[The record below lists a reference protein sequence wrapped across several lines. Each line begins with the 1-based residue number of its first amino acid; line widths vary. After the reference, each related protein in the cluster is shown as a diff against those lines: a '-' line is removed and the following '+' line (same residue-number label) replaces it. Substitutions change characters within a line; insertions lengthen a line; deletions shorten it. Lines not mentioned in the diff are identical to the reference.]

1 VPSVLS
7 VVDIQGSQQMHNE
20 EQLQNL
26 NVAITRDSVVYSDTA
41 PYDPSEA
48 YPEYPFDPEHISEVD
63 NPAYRAVR
71 NNFILLELDE
81 ENIGSP
87 SWNPLRDIVRPGA
100 KVVIKPN
107 FVIDKHYGGGDLYS
121 IVTHP
126 SVIRA
131 VADYCL
137 IAMQGK
143 GELIIADASVE
154 DCDFKNLISVMQ
166 LQKIQDAYRARSA
179 IDLQVRDLRQY
190 QSLPDDRQYKSQRTA
205 LPGDPDGD
213 VIVDMGEAS
222 ALYGK
227 TGPFFGS
234 DPDTKETNENHR
246 GVTQRY
252 CVSGTVLSCDTLI
265 SIPKL
270 KVHKKVGVTLNLK
283 GMVGIN
289 TNKNYLV
296 HYTLGTPRSGGDQ
309 TVDPKK
315 AADTT
320 ILRLRRLISDTF
332 VKSHN
337 PVLER
342 IHKVFFHSRP
352 YLLFRGFLRRLGVE
366 QSAEAA
372 GADGGNWYGNDTCW
386 RMVADLARIFCYADK
401 DGVIHDVPQRAIFS
415 VVDGIMGGDTN
426 GPLRPRTRREGV
438 MVSGLNPLAVDITCA
453 NLMGFDPEKL
463 PLFTSL
469 MQLNDLFYVT
479 SDNALTI
486 RSNDSVLEN
495 CISCPD
501 RYLAFSPHPNW
512 KGHIE
517 SV

>member
-1 VPSVLS
+1 
-7 VVDIQGSQQMHNE
+7 MNNT

-26 NVAITRDSVVYSDTA
+26 NIAITRDSPTYSDAA
-41 PYDPSEA
+41 PYDPSEN
-48 YPEYPFDPEHISEVD
+48 YPEYPFTPEHVGKAD

-71 NNFILLELDE
+71 NNFILLKLDE
-81 ENIGSP
+81 ENIGKP
-87 SWNPLRDIVRPGA
+87 TWNPLRDIVRPGG

-107 FVIDKHYGGGDLYS
+107 FVMDKHYGGGDLYS

-137 IAMQGK
+137 IALQGS
-143 GELIIADASVE
+143 GQLIIADASVE
-154 DCDFKNLISVMQ
+154 DCDFKNLIEVMQ
-166 LQKIQDAYRARSA
+166 LQKIQEAYRSRSDV
-179 IDLQVRDLRQY
+179 DLQVRDLRQY
-190 QSLPDDRQYKSQRTA
+190 QTLPDERVYKSKRTA
-205 LPGDPDGD
+205 LRGDPDGD
-213 VIVDMGEAS
+213 VIVDMGESS

-227 TGPFFGS
+227 MGPFFGS
-234 DPDTKETNENHR
+234 DPDTKETNENHH
-246 GVTQRY
+246 GSTHRY
-252 CVSGTVLSCDTLI
+252 CVSGTVLSCDALI

-320 ILRLRRLISDTF
+320 ILRIRRFISDTF

-352 YLLFRGFLRRLGVE
+352 YLLLRGLLRRLGVE

-401 DGVIHDVPQRAIFS
+401 EGVIRETPQRTLFS

-426 GPLRPRTRREGV
+426 GPLRASPRREGV
-438 MVSGLNPLAVDITCA
+438 VVSGVNPLAADIACA
-453 NLMGFDPEKL
+453 RLMGFDPSKL

-469 MQLNDLFYVT
+469 MELPDLFRVT
-479 SDNALTI
+479 TEKALTI
-486 RSNDSVLEN
+486 KSTDPELAK
-495 CISCPD
+495 CISNPG
-501 RYLAFSPHPNW
+501 RYLAFTPHPNW
-512 KGHIE
+512 QGHIE
-517 SV
+517 SG